1 MRRKLSALLVAAL
14 LLGVMTP
21 AAFAASF
28 DIKTIIEPQYEDAS
42 SFSDD
47 LAAVKQ
53 GGKWGYI
60 DRDNKMVIAPK
71 YDYAGDFNEGVAVA
85 AICAEH
91 EEYEG
96 WEWSLYDLYLLKAD
110 GTEKKLS
117 LIGWDGEPWDKQYD
131 SDYGPIEDYAY
142 SWFCSGPG

>member
-53 GGKWGYI
+53 GGKWG
-60 DRDNKMVIAPK
+60 
-71 YDYAGDFNEGVAVA
+71 
-85 AICAEH
+85 
-91 EEYEG
+91 
-96 WEWSLYDLYLLKAD
+96 
-110 GTEKKLS
+110 
-117 LIGWDGEPWDKQYD
+117 
-131 SDYGPIEDYAY
+131 
-142 SWFCSGPG
+142 